1 MEKLR
6 VVHDRRSAPAERRAA
21 AAAAAAAAD
30 YAAAAYYAGAAA
42 WTFFKRSSYRYLWRA
57 GNRSYKECG
66 KPSQGRRLQTIVRSA
81 DQKFLDAQLHS
92 TERFQNFAREA
103 EANLQRF
110 ARQLDVRYTDSMR
123 AADAS
128 LAAAETRRIDQLAQT
143 RQEFQNTIRDMLAA
157 SATSTSTLVA
167 TQLVQIRTVFDTRVS
182 KLEAYQFTQAGKSA
196 AQDPQLEANMTRM
209 AQSIAALTRETA
221 DSITKNSAAAS
232 EAIAKLTMTL
242 SAMQASENMTGGRQK
257 GQMDT
262 NARLLAIVMA
272 VAAVASPVIAIL
284 VTIMAIRGH
293 P

>member
-1 MEKLR
+1 MAEERASPIPEAEPTPPPPPPQPPFVSTAPPRTASGLP
-6 VVHDRRSAPAERRAA
+6 VDIFGAPAIDPTKNVESLVRAA
-21 AAAAAAAAD
+21 E
-30 YAAAAYYAGAAA
+30 Y
-42 WTFFKRSSYRYLWRA
+42 
-57 GNRSYKECG
+57 
-66 KPSQGRRLQTIVRSA
+66 LQTIVRAA
-81 DQKFLDAQLHS
+81 DQRFLDAQLHS

-123 AADAS
+123 AADSA

-167 TQLVQIRTVFDTRVS
+167 TQLVQIQTVFDTRVS
-182 KLEAYQFTQAGKSA
+182 KLEAYQFTQAGKSSV
-196 AQDPQLEANMTRM
+196 QDPQLEAAMTRM
-209 AQSIAALTRETA
+209 AQSIATLTRETA
-221 DSITKNSAAAS
+221 DSMTKNANATS
-232 EAIAKLTMTL
+232 EAMAKLTMTL
-242 SAMQASENMTGGRQK
+242 STMQVSESMVGGRRT

-262 NARLLAIVMA
+262 NARLLSVVMA

-284 VTIMAIRGH
+284 ATIMVMRGH

>member
-1 MEKLR
+1 MAEEPAPHLR
-6 VVHDRRSAPAERRAA
+6 ETEPPPQPQPQPPQPPFISTSPPRTASGLPVDIFGAPAIDPTKNVESLVRAA
-21 AAAAAAAAD
+21 E
-30 YAAAAYYAGAAA
+30 Y
-42 WTFFKRSSYRYLWRA
+42 
-57 GNRSYKECG
+57 
-66 KPSQGRRLQTIVRSA
+66 LQTIVRAA
-81 DQKFLDAQLHS
+81 DQRFLDAQLHS

-123 AADAS
+123 AADSA

-167 TQLVQIRTVFDTRVS
+167 TQLVQIQTVFDTRVS
-182 KLEAYQFTQAGKSA
+182 KLEAYQFTQAGKSSV
-196 AQDPQLEANMTRM
+196 QDPQLEGAMTRM
-209 AQSIAALTRETA
+209 ASSIASLTRETSESMA
-221 DSITKNSAAAS
+221 KNANATS

-242 SAMQASENMTGGRQK
+242 STMQVSEGSVGGRK
-257 GQMDT
+257 MGQMDT